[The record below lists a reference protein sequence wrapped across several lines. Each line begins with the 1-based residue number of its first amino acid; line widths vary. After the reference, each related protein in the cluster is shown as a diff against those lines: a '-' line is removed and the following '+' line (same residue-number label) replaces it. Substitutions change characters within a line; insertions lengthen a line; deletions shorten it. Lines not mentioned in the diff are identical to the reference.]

1 MENSFENSIF
11 AIDTS
16 TLTDPV
22 VFDRLYQAQ
31 RSERKEKIDRMRFD
45 SGKRLCLAASV
56 VMEHALCYAGCSDRD
71 IVITPQGKPTVE
83 GCFFSISHTDGV
95 AVCAV
100 SDQEV
105 GIDIERP
112 RNMSD
117 AVIKRAFTPREIEM
131 AGDDK
136 DRFILL
142 WTVKESVMKWFG
154 LGLSLMPEYIDVLMD
169 DEIKVTILD
178 HPDLNSQAG
187 TLHFSTYRHDDYHIT
202 VCSAYENY
210 AGQITWINPA
220 L

>member
-1 MENSFENSIF
+1 MDRIIKNSIF
-11 AIDTS
+11 AIDVS
-16 TLTDPV
+16 TLADPEI
-22 VFDRLYQAQ
+22 FDSCYKAMRP
-31 RSERKEKIDRMRFD
+31 ERRERVDRMRFD
-45 SGKRLCLAASV
+45 NGKRLCLGAGV
-56 VMEHALCYAGCSDRD
+56 VMEHALRYAGCDGRD
-71 IVITPQGKPTVE
+71 VVITPEGKPTVE
-83 GCFFSISHTDGV
+83 GCFFNISHTDGV

-100 SDQEV
+100 SDKEV

-112 RNMSD
+112 RKLTD
-117 AVIKRAFTPREIEM
+117 AVINRAFTPREIEM

-154 LGLSLMPEYIDVLMD
+154 MGLSLMPEYIDILMD

-202 VCSAYENY
+202 VCSSYENY

-220 L
+220 